1 MPEQVKYGARPTQV
15 SKTASGCPGCHQPK
29 KPTTPPPRP
38 AEKDKK
44 P

>member
-1 MPEQVKYGARPTQV
+1 MGEQVKYGARPSQV
-15 SKTASGCPGCHQPK
+15 SKTAAGLPGK
-29 KPTTPPPRP
+29 KDVTPQPRP

>member
-1 MPEQVKYGARPTQV
+1 MPEQVKYGARPAQV

-29 KPTTPPPRP
+29 KPAVPRP